1 MAYLLQAVKWGLV
14 IGAAALVLALLRPR
28 LDRRYRAR
36 WRYWLWMVL
45 AALLLLAP
53 LPWSSLLPEAAEE
66 AMAPAVVLEVPRTL
80 GPTISTEDAAP
91 VDTGGAALPAPAP
104 TVEAA
109 EPVEPETALQE
120 ADRSLPAIPWDRV
133 LPGLWLTAAAGLL
146 GWHLMGSWRFVRR
159 ARRWS
164 RTPGEATLALC
175 REIEAELGMKKP
187 TPVWVCP
194 LAASPMAAGL
204 LRPRLLL
211 PAEDY
216 GERELGFILRHEL
229 THIRRR
235 DLWYKLLLLAAACLH
250 WFNPLV
256 WLLRRQGETDLELTC
271 DDAVAAGLSGGD
283 RRAYGEALLADL
295 GRRRGLASPLSTRF
309 RGGKAALRAR
319 LRNLLSAPR
328 RWGGPALAA
337 ALALVLIAACSFGIR
352 QAGPVDLDQEALADW
367 EARLNTEA
375 WNAAVLRMYTD
386 PAEPT
391 VSDGYLAENY
401 PLYPRE
407 EGGAIPVTNLDLDTA
422 ERQAVNQTG
431 AVPTD
436 IPLVPVT
443 VHSGTEDG
451 DTVTLEVSLAWANA
465 SGFTGG
471 TLTIVDG
478 EAVRFTTPLYEA
490 AETAA
495 REYLRQTAADLEA
508 EGTAVAD
515 SRITALVRAVEYDF
529 DDTSYSAWYLRYEL
543 QSGSTGAWISES
555 ASLGLPVLLLREDP
569 DGTVTLLETCFAGL
583 LEPAGFSYYRTG
595 EDIDGYTW
603 EEYLY
608 CKHHLGMALGTRV
621 EGWPDAAAAFFLDL
635 QAGRQSWTQ
644 DMTET
649 ALAYLGTQGYD
660 LTAEDL
666 EVTRRFSSNGSYRSD
681 TALVAADC
689 GDWTATLLLSR
700 VHANGLDF
708 WQVSGG
714 IWTQGERRVSD
725 PVGRRETALYEVE
738 DVAFGPGITGD
749 LTLYG
754 YGGNDVFDLTE
765 VNVTWTRG
773 RQGSVTFY
781 TREAIADTWGEDSL
795 DYATETALPDGGLLL
810 EDLNFDGYLDIA
822 LQGWTAAGN
831 RPYYLWFCD
840 LDSGMPAGLF
850 TYGGCVNGPLTV
862 DRENQRVVAET
873 VDQAGAL
880 RYRHIYRPDGLGGL
894 YLARQ
899 ETWTLEGEDYV
910 LTAAEDFRQEGAS
923 SRPLT
928 EGELQALAAWFN
940 LWSDYPENNGLL
952 RFPYDTPE
960 DAGDYLGLL
969 FYDMGLSDWDYLE
982 AAEREALAE
991 AGLPEWMDLFKL
1003 PREEVNAYLREK
1015 FGIDEERADAI
1026 LDSAADPPGPVY
1038 LEEYDAWYAVHTDT
1052 WYQRYIFQSG
1062 WELPDGSWV
1071 VEYINDF
1078 MASGPP
1084 DGEGAHSYWS
1094 DAPMRLV
1101 VSPGED
1107 GWIVGSHEPAG

>member
-1 MAYLLQAVKWGLV
+1 MPDVILNLLPVREEEKAAFEAAAPDAVHLYAGRRTATPEQFAQATIVMGWPRAEMLAQAPRLRWFHCMWAGTDQYTDTVPPSVLMTSSAGTNSQSVAEHMLASLLSLYRKIPQCRDQQRDHSWIDVGDMKSLAGATVLV
-14 IGAAALVLALLRPR
+14 AGAGHVGSAFAQLCKALGAARTIGLKRTVGGPVPGFDEVFPMERTDELLPQADVVALVLPHAPSTVRFM
-28 LDRRYRAR
+28 DRRR
-36 WRYWLWMVL
+36 L
-45 AALLLLAP
+45 
-53 LPWSSLLPEAAEE
+53 SLL
-66 AMAPAVVLEVPRTL
+66 
-80 GPTISTEDAAP
+80 
-91 VDTGGAALPAPAP
+91 
-104 TVEAA
+104 
-109 EPVEPETALQE
+109 
-120 ADRSLPAIPWDRV
+120 
-133 LPGLWLTAAAGLL
+133 
-146 GWHLMGSWRFVRR
+146 
-159 ARRWS
+159 
-164 RTPGEATLALC
+164 
-175 REIEAELGMKKP
+175 K
-187 TPVWVCP
+187 
-194 LAASPMAAGL
+194 
-204 LRPRLLL
+204 
-211 PAEDY
+211 
-216 GERELGFILRHEL
+216 
-229 THIRRR
+229 
-235 DLWYKLLLLAAACLH
+235 
-250 WFNPLV
+250 
-256 WLLRRQGETDLELTC
+256 
-271 DDAVAAGLSGGD
+271 DDAV
-283 RRAYGEALLADL
+283 
-295 GRRRGLASPLSTRF
+295 
-309 RGGKAALRAR
+309 
-319 LRNLLSAPR
+319 LLSAGR
-328 RWGGPALAA
+328 GS
-337 ALALVLIAACSFGIR
+337 V
-352 QAGPVDLDQEALADW
+352 LDQEALADW

-407 EGGAIPVTNLDLDTA
+407 EGGIIPVTNLDLDAA
-422 ERQAVNQTG
+422 ERQAVNETG

-529 DDTSYSAWYLRYEL
+529 DDISYSAWYLRYEL
-543 QSGSTGAWISES
+543 QSGSTGVWISES

-569 DGTVTLLETCFAGL
+569 DGAVTLLETCFAGL
-583 LEPAGFSYYRTG
+583 LEPAGLSYSRTG

-621 EGWPDAAAAFFLDL
+621 EGWPDTAAAFFLDL

-689 GDWTATLLLSR
+689 GDWTATLLLSQ

-714 IWTQGERRVSD
+714 VWTSEERRVSD

-738 DVAFGPGITGD
+738 DVAFGQGVTGD

-822 LQGWTAAGN
+822 LQGWNTASN

-1052 WYQRYIFQSG
+1052 WYQRYIFQFG

-1107 GWIVGSHEPAG
+1107 GWIVGSHQPAG

>member
-1 MAYLLQAVKWGLV
+1 
-14 IGAAALVLALLRPR
+14 
-28 LDRRYRAR
+28 
-36 WRYWLWMVL
+36 
-45 AALLLLAP
+45 
-53 LPWSSLLPEAAEE
+53 
-66 AMAPAVVLEVPRTL
+66 
-80 GPTISTEDAAP
+80 
-91 VDTGGAALPAPAP
+91 
-104 TVEAA
+104 
-109 EPVEPETALQE
+109 
-120 ADRSLPAIPWDRV
+120 
-133 LPGLWLTAAAGLL
+133 
-146 GWHLMGSWRFVRR
+146 
-159 ARRWS
+159 
-164 RTPGEATLALC
+164 
-175 REIEAELGMKKP
+175 
-187 TPVWVCP
+187 
-194 LAASPMAAGL
+194 
-204 LRPRLLL
+204 
-211 PAEDY
+211 
-216 GERELGFILRHEL
+216 
-229 THIRRR
+229 
-235 DLWYKLLLLAAACLH
+235 
-250 WFNPLV
+250 
-256 WLLRRQGETDLELTC
+256 
-271 DDAVAAGLSGGD
+271 
-283 RRAYGEALLADL
+283 
-295 GRRRGLASPLSTRF
+295 
-309 RGGKAALRAR
+309 
-319 LRNLLSAPR
+319 
-328 RWGGPALAA
+328 
-337 ALALVLIAACSFGIR
+337 
-352 QAGPVDLDQEALADW
+352 
-367 EARLNTEA
+367 
-375 WNAAVLRMYTD
+375 
-386 PAEPT
+386 
-391 VSDGYLAENY
+391 
-401 PLYPRE
+401 
-407 EGGAIPVTNLDLDTA
+407 
-422 ERQAVNQTG
+422 
-431 AVPTD
+431 
-436 IPLVPVT
+436 
-443 VHSGTEDG
+443 
-451 DTVTLEVSLAWANA
+451 
-465 SGFTGG
+465 
-471 TLTIVDG
+471 
-478 EAVRFTTPLYEA
+478 
-490 AETAA
+490 
-495 REYLRQTAADLEA
+495 
-508 EGTAVAD
+508 
-515 SRITALVRAVEYDF
+515 
-529 DDTSYSAWYLRYEL
+529 
-543 QSGSTGAWISES
+543 
-555 ASLGLPVLLLREDP
+555 
-569 DGTVTLLETCFAGL
+569 
-583 LEPAGFSYYRTG
+583 
-595 EDIDGYTW
+595 
-603 EEYLY
+603 
-608 CKHHLGMALGTRV
+608 MALGTRV

-681 TALVAADC
+681 TALVTADC
-689 GDWTATLLLSR
+689 GDWTATLLLSQ

-714 IWTQGERRVSD
+714 VWTQGERRVSD
-725 PVGRRETALYEVE
+725 PVGRRETVLYEVE
-738 DVAFGPGITGD
+738 DAAFGPGITGD

-822 LQGWTAAGN
+822 LQGWTAVGN

-969 FYDMGLSDWDYLE
+969 FYDIGLSDWDNLE
-982 AAEREALAE
+982 TAEREALAE

-1107 GWIVGSHEPAG
+1107 GWIVGSHQPAG

>member
-53 LPWSSLLPEAAEE
+53 LPWPSLLPEAAEE

-120 ADRSLPAIPWDRV
+120 ADRSLPAIPWDRA
-133 LPGLWLTAAAGLL
+133 LPGLWLAVAAGLL
-146 GWHLMGSWRFVRR
+146 GWHLTGSLRFVRR

-164 RTPGEATLALC
+164 RAPGEATLALC

-235 DLWYKLLLLAAACLH
+235 DLWYKFLLLTAACLH

-271 DDAVAAGLSGGD
+271 DDAVAEGLSGGD

-352 QAGPVDLDQEALADW
+352 QAGPVELDQEALADW

-375 WNAAVLRMYTD
+375 WNAALLRMYTD

-407 EGGAIPVTNLDLDTA
+407 EGGAIPVTNEDFSDA
-422 ERQAVNQTG
+422 ARWAVNETG

-436 IPLVPVT
+436 IPLVPVM

-543 QSGSTGAWISES
+543 QSGSTGVWISES

-583 LEPAGFSYYRTG
+583 LEPAGLSYSRTG

-649 ALAYLGTQGYD
+649 AL
-660 LTAEDL
+660 
-666 EVTRRFSSNGSYRSD
+666 
-681 TALVAADC
+681 
-689 GDWTATLLLSR
+689 
-700 VHANGLDF
+700 
-708 WQVSGG
+708 
-714 IWTQGERRVSD
+714 
-725 PVGRRETALYEVE
+725 
-738 DVAFGPGITGD
+738 
-749 LTLYG
+749 
-754 YGGNDVFDLTE
+754 
-765 VNVTWTRG
+765 
-773 RQGSVTFY
+773 
-781 TREAIADTWGEDSL
+781 
-795 DYATETALPDGGLLL
+795 PDGGLLL

-822 LQGWTAAGN
+822 LQGWTAVGN

-952 RFPYDTPE
+952 RFPYDSHN
-960 DAGDYLGLL
+960 AVGNYLSLL
-969 FYDMGLSDWDYLE
+969 FYDMGNTDWEDLE
-982 AAEREALAE
+982 AAERETLVVE
-991 AGLPEWMDLFKL
+991 KRLPEWMDLNKY
-1003 PREEVNAYLREK
+1003 PREEVTAYLCKK

-1038 LEEYDAWYAVHTDT
+1038 LEDYDAWYSVHTDT

-1107 GWIVGSHEPAG
+1107 GWIAVSHQPAG

>member
-14 IGAAALVLALLRPR
+14 IGAAALVLAPLRPR

-53 LPWSSLLPEAAEE
+53 LPWPSLLPEAAEE

-80 GPTISTEDAAP
+80 GPTISTEDAVP
-91 VDTGGAALPAPAP
+91 VDTGGTVLPAPAP

-109 EPVEPETALQE
+109 EPVETETVLQE

-146 GWHLMGSWRFVRR
+146 GWHLMGNLWFIRR

-164 RTPGEATLALC
+164 RTPGEDTLALC
-175 REIEAELGMKKP
+175 REVETELGIKKP

-235 DLWYKLLLLAAACLH
+235 DLWYKFLLLTAACLH

-271 DDAVAAGLSGGD
+271 DDAVAEGLSGGD

-352 QAGPVDLDQEALADW
+352 QAGPVELDQEALADW

-375 WNAAVLRMYTD
+375 WNAALLRMYTD

-407 EGGAIPVTNLDLDTA
+407 EGGAIPVTNEDFSDA
-422 ERQAVNQTG
+422 ARWAVNETG

-436 IPLVPVT
+436 IPLVPVM

-543 QSGSTGAWISES
+543 QSGSTGVWISES

-583 LEPAGFSYYRTG
+583 LEPAGLSYSRTG

-649 ALAYLGTQGYD
+649 AL
-660 LTAEDL
+660 
-666 EVTRRFSSNGSYRSD
+666 
-681 TALVAADC
+681 
-689 GDWTATLLLSR
+689 
-700 VHANGLDF
+700 
-708 WQVSGG
+708 
-714 IWTQGERRVSD
+714 
-725 PVGRRETALYEVE
+725 
-738 DVAFGPGITGD
+738 
-749 LTLYG
+749 
-754 YGGNDVFDLTE
+754 
-765 VNVTWTRG
+765 
-773 RQGSVTFY
+773 
-781 TREAIADTWGEDSL
+781 
-795 DYATETALPDGGLLL
+795 PDGGLLL

-822 LQGWTAAGN
+822 LQGWTAVGN

-952 RFPYDTPE
+952 RFPYDSHN
-960 DAGDYLGLL
+960 AVGNYLSLL
-969 FYDMGLSDWDYLE
+969 FYDMGNTDWEDLE
-982 AAEREALAE
+982 AAERETLVVE
-991 AGLPEWMDLFKL
+991 KRLPEWMDLNKY
-1003 PREEVNAYLREK
+1003 PREEVTAYLCKK

-1038 LEEYDAWYAVHTDT
+1038 LEDYDAWYSVHTDT

-1107 GWIVGSHEPAG
+1107 GWIAVSHQPAG